1 MHSVNFKSDERE
13 IRLAHQAN
21 AIKFQR
27 KLKQELIDTHAT
39 RRILFR
45 IAGQW
50 NGCGC
55 MV

>member
-27 KLKQELIDTHAT
+27 KLKNDLLAMHAT
-39 RRILFR
+39 KRILFR
-45 IAGQW
+45 IACQYT
-50 NGCGC
+50 
-55 MV
+55 